1 MTRLSIVCIALITLS
16 LHSVGRVW
24 AQRAPA
30 TPDIIV
36 QGTKTG
42 TPFDR
47 LTGAITILDESALQ
61 EMRVETVAE
70 ALRRVEGVDVVRL
83 GGAGGQTSLFV
94 RGGNSNHVLVVIDG
108 VKVNSPTTGAFDLAH
123 LTVDQVERIEILRG
137 TQSPL
142 YGSEATAGV
151 VNIVTKRGRE
161 QDRDSLT
168 LEGGSYGTRR
178 GVLTHNARGP
188 VWTRAWSIA
197 RWDAQGFSKA
207 NEDLGNTERDGYANT
222 TFAMKLGRG
231 SGIGGQFDLSLRLT
245 DATTDIDDAS
255 SPPPDFLPADSPAK
269 SRNKAAVVGGAV
281 SRLIR
286 PWWDHKLMVGWS
298 RDHGTTGRGTF
309 GNSDIDAQS
318 RQLEWQHTLSLGP
331 DNLVT
336 AGYEYLRR
344 SARYNA
350 DYDKSI
356 VSNSFFL
363 QDELAAFDPL
373 TVSASAR
380 SDGNN
385 RFGRHNTYKVGASLN
400 HRPSGIRVF
409 ANYGTGFR
417 GPTLNDLYAAFGGNP
432 NVEPET
438 SRGYEAGIAHET
450 GPLAVTGSYFQT
462 DFDDLIVVVQDTVDP
477 NLFVATNVKSAKVD
491 GFETTAELRA
501 AKARIRASYTYT
513 STHDSSTGDQLLRRP
528 RNKAGVALIFEPE
541 PRASLRVDTRYVDER
556 LDVNSTLPSY
566 LVTDLAAS
574 HRWSPNVEGFVRADN
589 LFDRDYEEVTGYG
602 TAGRSV
608 YVGLTA
614 RF

>member
-1 MTRLSIVCIALITLS
+1 MTRLIIVLTLSITLS
-16 LHSVGRVW
+16 LHAVGRGW
-24 AQRAPA
+24 AQD
-30 TPDIIV
+30 PDIIV

-42 TPFDR
+42 TPLDQ
-47 LTGAITILDESALQ
+47 LTGGATILDEAAIQ
-61 EMRVETVAE
+61 KMRVETVADV
-70 ALRRVEGVDVVRL
+70 LRRVEGLDVVRL
-83 GGAGGQTSLFV
+83 GGAGAQTSLFV
-94 RGGNSNHVLVVIDG
+94 RGGNSNHTLVVIDG

-123 LTVDQVERIEILRG
+123 LTVDQIERIEILRG

-168 LEGGSYGTRR
+168 VEGGSYGTRR
-178 GVLTHNARGP
+178 GTLTHAARGP
-188 VWTRAWSIA
+188 VWTRAWSIS

-207 NEDLGNTERDGYANT
+207 SDDLGNAERDGYANT

-231 SGIGGQFDLSLRLT
+231 SGVGGQFDLALRLT

-269 SRNKAAVVGGAV
+269 SRNKAAVVGGTL

-286 PWWDHKLMVGWS
+286 PWWDHKLIVGWS

-344 SARYNA
+344 SARYNG
-350 DYDKSI
+350 DYDQSV
-356 VSNSFFL
+356 VSNSFFIHD
-363 QDELAAFDPL
+363 QFAAFDPL
-373 TVSASAR
+373 TFSLSAR
-380 SDGNN
+380 TDGNN
-385 RFGRHNTYKVGASLN
+385 RFGRHDTFKIGSSLN
-400 HRPSGIRVF
+400 HRSSGTRVF

-417 GPTLNDLYAAFGGNP
+417 GPTLNDLFAAFGGNP
-432 NVEPET
+432 NVKPET
-438 SRGYEAGIAHET
+438 SRGYEAGLTQEA
-450 GPLAVTGSYFQT
+450 GPLAVTGSYFHT

-477 NLFVATNVKSAKVD
+477 NLFVATNVKSAMVK

-501 AKARIRASYTYT
+501 PKSRILASYTYT
-513 STHDSSTGDQLLRRP
+513 STHDSSTDDQLLRRP
-528 RNKAGVALIFEPE
+528 RNKAGIALIFEPE
-541 PRASLRVDTRYVDER
+541 PHASLRVDTRYVGER
-556 LDVNSTLPSY
+556 LDVGSTLPSY
-566 LVTDLAAS
+566 LVTDVAAS
-574 HRWSPNVEGFVRADN
+574 HRWGANLEGFVRADN

-608 YVGLTA
+608 YAGVTA